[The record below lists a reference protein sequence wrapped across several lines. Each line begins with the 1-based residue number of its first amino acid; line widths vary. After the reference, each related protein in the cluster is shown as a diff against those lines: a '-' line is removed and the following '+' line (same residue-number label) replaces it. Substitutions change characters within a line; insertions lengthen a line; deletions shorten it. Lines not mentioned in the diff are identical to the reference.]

1 MMERISEKIRK
12 KLEIVKRKF
21 YFSEEEIEIFRREY
35 CIVIN
40 SFDISFSFLFI
51 KQYDIMDFEI
61 GVEVLHTD

>member
-21 YFSEEEIEIFRREY
+21 YFSEEEIFRREY
-35 CIVIN
+35 YIVIN

-51 KQYDIMDFEI
+51 KQYDIMDFGI